1 MKKYQ
6 PFASTTAL
14 LTFLLLSG
22 CAALPYSSPAQGQN
36 LPTNSGRPLPEDVK
50 HCGPPLPKNMKYPN
64 DSKMQPYYTIDC
76 LIVDPDAGNAIPT
89 PNIGYL

>member
-1 MKKYQ
+1 MKKYL
-6 PFASTTAL
+6 PFARTTAL
-14 LTFLLLSG
+14 LAFLLLSG
-22 CAALPYSSPAQGQN
+22 CVAPPYSPPTQSKN
-36 LPTNSGRPLPEDVK
+36 LPSHSERSSPEDVK
-50 HCGPPLPKNMKYPN
+50 HCGPPLPKNIKYPN